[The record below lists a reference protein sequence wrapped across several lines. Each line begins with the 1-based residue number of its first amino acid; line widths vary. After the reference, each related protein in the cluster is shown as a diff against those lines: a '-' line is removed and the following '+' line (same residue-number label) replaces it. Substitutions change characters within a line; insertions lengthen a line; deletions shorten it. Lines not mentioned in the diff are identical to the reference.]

1 MIMTQEKANR
11 IFETDLGVQLNVIYS
26 TSDDRVFIRY
36 EEALL
41 HTNELLNSDP
51 EKFVDTTIT
60 EWYNEN

>member
-1 MIMTQEKANR
+1 MTQEKVNR